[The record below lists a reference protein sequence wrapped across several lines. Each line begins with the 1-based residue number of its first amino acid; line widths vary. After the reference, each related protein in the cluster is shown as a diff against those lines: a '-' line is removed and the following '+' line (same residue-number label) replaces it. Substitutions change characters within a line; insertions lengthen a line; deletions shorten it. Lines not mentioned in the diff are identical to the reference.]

1 MILCWWHQSAP
12 CPGSGRFL
20 VLSPLPP
27 HAPAA
32 AKRAPSPADLSVP
45 RSTGHPPPFS
55 CFTCRCRAI
64 AVSSSSPSTV
74 MVSGSECCGSLQNT
88 PRLISEAVYG
98 WLTERSGEEV
108 MLSLDPLCPS
118 GKHKIKPPLPHYAY
132 VVSSLWVL

>member
-1 MILCWWHQSAP
+1 MILWWWHQSAQ

-20 VLSPLPP
+20 VLSALSPR
-27 HAPAA
+27 APAA
-32 AKRAPSPADLSVP
+32 ANRAPSPADLSL
-45 RSTGHPPPFS
+45 RHSMAHPPPFR
-55 CFTCRCRAI
+55 CFTCCCRAL

-74 MVSGSECCGSLQNT
+74 MVSGSGSLQNT
-88 PRLISEAVYG
+88 PRLISEAFYG

-118 GKHKIKPPLPHYAY
+118 GKHKIKPPLPHYAC